1 MEAILP
7 WVTRIPSSLSIFG
20 STTILYIILSDR
32 QRKLKHPKTRL
43 MLLMSSFDILS
54 STAFFMSSWAMG
66 KSWSCTAQGICIWLG
81 GAVPLYNSSLN
92 LYYLLTIKY
101 GMGQQRFST
110 QIEPL
115 LHLISIV
122 LPLSAA
128 ITFAVR
134 GDIIPGSNHRLCFTT
149 STVGSITII
158 SGIAFSFLF
167 CVFSMSSIV
176 WSVKQRPTSLGS
188 SVSTRRRMEE
198 METVKT
204 AILYTSAFFI
214 TFIGLLCQEI
224 IKLTYRDEGSFYLTI
239 LIGISYPLQGFWNL
253 AIYVR
258 PGVNRIRER
267 DKDKSLIGALREV
280 IFPVR
285 SNTNSQIDI
294 PNEDVPIP
302 CTPPIA

>member
-1 MEAILP
+1 MLAILP
-7 WVTRIPSSLSIFG
+7 WVIRVPSGLSIFG
-20 STTILYIILSDR
+20 STTIVYIILSDR
-32 QRKLKHPKTRL
+32 QRNLKHPRNRL
-43 MLLMSSFDILS
+43 MLMMSIFDLFS
-54 STAFFMSSWAMG
+54 STAFFTSSWAEG
-66 KSWSCTAQGICIWLG
+66 NSRSCIAQGIGIWLG
-81 GAVPLYNSSLN
+81 GAVPLYNSSLS

-101 GMGQQRFST
+101 GMNQQRFSN

-128 ITFAVR
+128 VIAAVR
-134 GDIIPGSNHRLCFTT
+134 GHIMPGSTHRLCSTT
-149 STVGSITII
+149 STIMSILII

-176 WSVKQRPTSLGS
+176 WSMKQRPTSLGS